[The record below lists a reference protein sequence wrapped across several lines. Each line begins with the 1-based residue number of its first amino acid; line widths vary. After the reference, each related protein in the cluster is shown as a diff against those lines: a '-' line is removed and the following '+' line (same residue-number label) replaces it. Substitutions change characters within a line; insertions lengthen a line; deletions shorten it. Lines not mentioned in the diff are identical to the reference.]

1 MSGRY
6 LLVLEAARLLDLEE
20 LGDVFNWKVRNYNLT
35 LDKLCQEDIFSS

>member
-20 LGDVFNWKVRNYNLT
+20 LGDVFNWKVRTHRIGGNQKVISNR
-35 LDKLCQEDIFSS
+35 